1 MDTRISCELEAL
13 DMGARFMELGGSYQ
27 GIDANAWCFLL

>member
-1 MDTRISCELEAL
+1 VDTRISRELEAL
-13 DMGARFMELGGSYQ
+13 DMGSRFKELGGSYQ